1 MPEESL
7 ERIFDSFYR
16 ADDSRSQAEKGSGI
30 GLAVVKE
37 IVLGHGGKVRA
48 ENREGLAVII
58 HLPLYEENTD
68 GESIDHRRR

>member
-30 GLAVVKE
+30 GL
-37 IVLGHGGKVRA
+37 
-48 ENREGLAVII
+48 
-58 HLPLYEENTD
+58 PW
-68 GESIDHRRR
+68 